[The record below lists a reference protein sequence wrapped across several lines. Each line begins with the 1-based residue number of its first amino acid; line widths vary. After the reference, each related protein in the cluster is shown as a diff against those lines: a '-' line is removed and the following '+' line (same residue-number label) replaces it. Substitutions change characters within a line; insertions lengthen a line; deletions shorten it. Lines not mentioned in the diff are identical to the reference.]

1 MVESSG
7 PLRKPCLNLFL
18 AFLQVLP
25 WQIFHLSCVVAGEF
39 ICAAF
44 QCQAWLVCSPDGTIA
59 AWIDGFDCIEGQ
71 RCRYRGGSVASA
83 RFQWL
88 LPLTWASIGVL
99 ERRSADQS
107 QQCPVTAATAPP
119 AVDLHS
125 RASIAGH
132 TEATLNGINRD
143 DLEPILCQST
153 PHHHWE
159 EYCLPWRTTSA
170 AMGIKG

>member
-1 MVESSG
+1 M
-7 PLRKPCLNLFL
+7 
-18 AFLQVLP
+18 
-25 WQIFHLSCVVAGEF
+25 AGEF

-44 QCQAWLVCSPDGTIA
+44 QCQAGLVCSPNGTTA

-83 RFQWL
+83 RSQWL

-119 AVDLHS
+119 AVDRNS
-125 RASIAGH
+125 RTANSSNAGH
-132 TEATLNGINRD
+132 AEATLNGINRD
-143 DLEPILCQST
+143 DLEPILCQSSFIIT
-153 PHHHWE
+153 GKSIVSRGEPPAP
-159 EYCLPWRTTSA
+159 PWGS
-170 AMGIKG
+170 KGKIPLLQFTVYISNSIL